1 MKKFLKLNPLDII
14 SDSPNLFILQK
25 ETNKT
30 NFGGFLFLIYLVLIA
45 LIIVYY
51 ALDYK
56 NNDKYIIQSFSHF
69 NFKTKEEREQ
79 RNHEELFNPNITFKI
94 IFNGKHINERFKLYD
109 PDSDKPIESNTI
121 FSKKINDFRAV
132 LYYDCINL
140 NCSDYFEFVRNISSN
155 KTEDQNFYLE
165 LRYNGFRLEHQSE
178 KEPINKD
185 EGINDFYV
193 AYKLNYNLTI
203 DITSKWRTN
212 IQKKRIST
220 K

>member
-30 NFGGFLFLIYLVLIA
+30 NFGGFLFLIYLALIA

-79 RNHEELFNPNITFKI
+79 RNKLELFNPNIKFNIT
-94 IFNGKHINERFKLYD
+94 FNGKHINERFKLYD
-109 PDSDKPIESNTI
+109 YNSDKPMESNIT
-121 FSKKINDFRAV
+121 FSKK
-132 LYYDCINL
+132 LM
-140 NCSDYFEFVRNISSN
+140 
-155 KTEDQNFYLE
+155 TLE
-165 LRYNGFRLEHQSE
+165 L
-178 KEPINKD
+178 
-185 EGINDFYV
+185 FYIMIV
-193 AYKLNYNLTI
+193 
-203 DITSKWRTN
+203 
-212 IQKKRIST
+212 
-220 K
+220 